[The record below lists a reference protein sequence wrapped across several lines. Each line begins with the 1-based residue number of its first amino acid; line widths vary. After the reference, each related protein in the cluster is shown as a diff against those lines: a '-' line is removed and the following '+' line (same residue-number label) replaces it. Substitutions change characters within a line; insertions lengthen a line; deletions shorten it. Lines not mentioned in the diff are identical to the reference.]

1 MGRRGIP
8 RSWMGEELFGTRCGE
23 TGKFVEELSARQKQ
37 RTNETILDAIDDDA
51 DIVASSDVFRA
62 FEADLQLF
70 GSSAFQRSLP
80 EDDPPK

>member
-1 MGRRGIP
+1 
-8 RSWMGEELFGTRCGE
+8 MGEELFGTRCGE
-23 TGKFVEELSARQKQ
+23 TGKVRGGAVGQKQ